1 MPQQSGMHFYL
12 NWAKERI
19 DEMDAALASLEDK
32 ASELQADSKVKA
44 EKLITD
50 LNQRRDE
57 FREIIKKQVE
67 ASESVWARTK
77 PQLEAGWTGFEAEIK
92 TYVDTFYQK
101 IDQQGTFKDLA
112 AAQVKAWR
120 EAADKINSAAS
131 EFAAGRRADID
142 TVVKKMKADATEAEV
157 RLKQVAADS
166 WATYSKALAESRAA
180 FDRANQAAWEAFKRT
195 PPPQPQ

>member
-1 MPQQSGMHFYL
+1 MAEQSRMHFYL

-19 DEMDAALASLEDK
+19 DEMDVALASLENK
-32 ASELQADSKVKA
+32 ASRLADSKVKA
-44 EKLITD
+44 EKLIAD
-50 LNQRRDE
+50 LNKRRDE

-67 ASESVWARTK
+67 ASEAVWTRTK
-77 PQLEAGWTGFEAEIK
+77 PQLEAGWTGFEAQVK

-101 IDQQGTFKDLA
+101 IEQQGTFKDLA

-120 EAADKINSAAS
+120 EAADKIHSAAS
-131 EFAAGRRADID
+131 EFAVGRRADID
-142 TVVKKMKADATEAEV
+142 TAVKKMKADATEAEA

-180 FDRANQAAWEAFKRT
+180 FDRANQAAWEAFKRAASPKT
-195 PPPQPQ
+195 